1 MVRDTYILYTETQR
15 VTTYI
20 LYNKYEMA
28 GEIYIIYRD
37 REYNIYIYY
46 ITSMKWQVTPSSKI
60 ATISEEL
67 CIGRALKWP

>member
-28 GEIYIIYRD
+28 GDSLVEDCDYFR
-37 REYNIYIYY
+37 
-46 ITSMKWQVTPSSKI
+46 
-60 ATISEEL
+60 
-67 CIGRALKWP
+67 GALHR